1 MKKIVKALI
10 FKKLPYKI
18 AAIWYNTSINSLGG
32 KMAKTANLYAKI
44 EPDVKEQA
52 EIILDSLGIPASNAI
67 SMFYKQIILNRGIP
81 FELKLPAKPP
91 IILEDLTE
99 EGLNR
104 ELMKGYSDITNGN
117 KKAAE
122 AVFDKIQKD
131 YCI

>member
-1 MKKIVKALI
+1 
-10 FKKLPYKI
+10 
-18 AAIWYNTSINSLGG
+18 
-32 KMAKTANLYAKI
+32 MAKTANLYARI

-122 AVFDKIQKD
+122 AVFDKIQKN

>member
-1 MKKIVKALI
+1 
-10 FKKLPYKI
+10 
-18 AAIWYNTSINSLGG
+18 
-32 KMAKTANLYAKI
+32 MAKTANLYARI

-52 EIILDSLGIPASNAI
+52 E
-67 SMFYKQIILNRGIP
+67 
-81 FELKLPAKPP
+81 

>member
-1 MKKIVKALI
+1 
-10 FKKLPYKI
+10 
-18 AAIWYNTSINSLGG
+18 
-32 KMAKTANLYAKI
+32 MAKTANLYARI

-52 EIILDSLGIPASNAI
+52 E
-67 SMFYKQIILNRGIP
+67 IILNRGIP

>member
-1 MKKIVKALI
+1 LKKIVKALI

-18 AAIWYNTSINSLGG
+18 AAIWYNTRINSLGG

-104 ELMKGYSDITNGN
+104 ELMKGYADITNGN
-117 KKAAE
+117 KKTATE
-122 AVFDKIQKD
+122 IFDKIQKD
-131 YCI
+131 YCL